1 MESEHEKKERH
12 VFRKVFR
19 LAVLAGLVGF
29 TAKMVAAKKAE
40 YVGLTESQARVK
52 ITEKLSPKLGDIR
65 AAEVAGQVVP
75 RLRERGLVVEDPIV
89 TAVDDVFAES
99 NSAEDL
105 KAGGGSDTD
114 EHHT

>member
-1 MESEHEKKERH
+1 MGSETQGKERH
-12 VFRKVFR
+12 LFRRIFR

-40 YVGLTESQARVK
+40 YIGLTESQARIK
-52 ITEKLSPKLGDIR
+52 ITEKLSPKLGEVR
-65 AAEVAGQVVP
+65 AVEVADQVVP
-75 RLRERGLVVEDPIV
+75 RLRERGLVVEDPII
-89 TAVDDVFAES
+89 TAVDDVFAEA

-114 EHHT
+114 EHHR